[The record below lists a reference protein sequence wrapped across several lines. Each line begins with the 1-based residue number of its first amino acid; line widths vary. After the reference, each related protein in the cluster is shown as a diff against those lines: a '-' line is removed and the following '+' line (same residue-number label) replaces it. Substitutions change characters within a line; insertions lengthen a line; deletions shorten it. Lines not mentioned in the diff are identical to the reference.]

1 MNNLIKIPR
10 GFIMNGRSYLFQD
23 FLEVAVENPQ
33 LVPYQIIS
41 PDQAYSGTDN
51 GIILMD
57 DTMTI
62 DGESFDSIQS
72 FINQLYS

>member
-1 MNNLIKIPR
+1 MINIIKIPR
-10 GFIMNGRSYLFQD
+10 GFIMNGSSYLFQD

-33 LVPYQIIS
+33 LVAYQIIS

-62 DGESFDSIQS
+62 DGESFNNIQS

>member
-1 MNNLIKIPR
+1 MNN
-10 GFIMNGRSYLFQD
+10 RSYLFQD

-62 DGESFDSIQS
+62 DGESFDSIQT
-72 FINQLYS
+72 FINKLYS